1 MAHEMYTYI
10 LEASLKRIN
19 IKMLLSI
26 LAVTALAGFLSTMA
40 LFIYN
45 SRRVSSTFEY
55 ILNVEEA
62 ILSNLQDMYAQG
74 LQTEQAT
81 RNVVL
86 NPTDKKA
93 RQNYDAANEKFHKA
107 LEAAT
112 ALSKGGMQEEL
123 RKLAPLWE
131 EGHTLK
137 TEVMD
142 KAGEGQ
148 GQAAIELLN
157 TKETKKWREIKDVI
171 QKQLGEQA
179 KKSAASYASY
189 QADERKMFWIF
200 TVLGVVMLLLMA
212 AVLLFGARL
221 ILRPL
226 QAIRSFAQCQAGGDF
241 NTCIEGDFYGEM
253 RDVGDALQ
261 AMSDKVQESLGFTQ
275 GVLNGIISPY
285 VVVDGQSRLIKTNQA
300 LIDILQQDG
309 KPEDHYGQN
318 VAQFFYGDPSR
329 KTVLSTAMEENRT
342 ITREVELAGRK
353 GGKRQINIVAS
364 PLHNSI
370 TGALMGALCLYTD
383 LTELREK
390 EGRILAQNEAIT
402 DAAKEA
408 EAVLR
413 SLLDCSERLSGHI
426 RGAEDGAAL
435 QRERAGEA
443 AQVMGDMSESILGA
457 AESASAAADGAESA
471 GAEAKQGQ
479 DVVRQVVQSVEEVRQ
494 QTLLL
499 KENMGELGRQA
510 ESIGQVMNVISD
522 IADQTNLLALN
533 AAIEAA
539 RAGDAGRGF
548 AVVADEVRKLAEKT
562 MTATREVG
570 EAIGN
575 IQRGTRANVQQ
586 VETAAHNIET
596 TSSLAGGSGE
606 ALLRIVDMVQETNQR
621 VRGITKAVELQ
632 SAASGR
638 VDASVEEINDIA
650 LRTAAGMD
658 VATRDVEELRE
669 LAERLRNIVDGM
681 VDQKG

>member
-1 MAHEMYTYI
+1 
-10 LEASLKRIN
+10 LKRIN

-131 EGHTLK
+131 EGHALK

-171 QKQLGEQA
+171 QKQTGEQA

-189 QADERKMFWIF
+189 QADEKKMFWIF
-200 TVLGVVMLLLMA
+200 AVVGVVMLLLMA

-241 NTCIEGDFYGEM
+241 NTCIEGNFHGEM

-275 GVLNGIISPY
+275 GVLRGIASPY
-285 VVVDGQSRLIKTNQA
+285 VVVDEKNTVVITNQT
-300 LIDILQQDG
+300 LIDILQHEGTPADFL
-309 KPEDHYGQN
+309 GQN
-318 VAQFFYGDPSR
+318 VAHFFYGDATR
-329 KTVLSTAMEENRT
+329 KTVLSQAMEENKT
-342 ITREVELAGRK
+342 IMREVDLTGRK
-353 GGKRQINIVAS
+353 GAVRRIHIAAS
-364 PLHNSI
+364 PLYNAI
-370 TGALMGALCLYTD
+370 TNKLMGALCLYTD

-390 EGRILAQNEAIT
+390 EGRILAQSEAVT
-402 DAAKEA
+402 QAAK
-408 EAVLR
+408 
-413 SLLDCSERLSGHI
+413 S
-426 RGAEDGAAL
+426 AEDVVRALSECSASLESLIGEVENGAAE
-435 QRERAGEA
+435 QRERVVHTSTAMTE
-443 AQVMGDMSESILGA
+443 MSESIHSA
-457 AESASAAADGAESA
+457 AESASGAANGADNAAQKAQSGE
-471 GAEAKQGQ
+471 G
-479 DVVRQVVQSVEEVRQ
+479 VVRQVMESVRQ
-494 QTLLL
+494 VQCQAVAL
-499 KENMGELGRQA
+499 KTEMAGLGQQA
-510 ESIGQVMNVISD
+510 EAIGQIMNVISD

-562 MTATREVG
+562 MNATREVG
-570 EAIGN
+570 DAISS
-575 IQRGTRANVQQ
+575 IQKGTRANVEH
-586 VETAAHNIET
+586 VDGTVHTIEETAG
-596 TSSLAGGSGE
+596 LAGSSGE
-606 ALLRIVDMVQETNQR
+606 ALLEIVVMANRTTDQ
-621 VRGITKAVELQ
+621 VRTIAAAVEEQ
-632 SAASGR
+632 SATSAEINMSVAS
-638 VDASVEEINDIA
+638 INDIA
-650 LRTAAGMD
+650 QRTSVGMD
-658 VATRDVEELRE
+658 EAARKVDEIKDLTAQLRG
-669 LAERLRNIVDGM
+669 IVDGM
-681 VDQKG
+681 VAQRD